1 VARTLPE
8 QRTMASREFTD
19 SEGVVWRVWDVT
31 PAHLHPITKSEEYM
45 EPYAGGWL
53 AFESPFEKR
62 RLVAPYPSR
71 WLEYDLR
78 QLEMLVRAAQPV
90 TKKRKDTPAEQLAIS
105 ENTAE
110 QEERAD
116 AERTFIS
123 PRGREWLVR
132 LHECLHKDGGTE
144 TVLRFT
150 SGDSV
155 VDLRDWPKD
164 WKELTREDYALLLLE
179 AEPPRRLGPGE
190 RPQRR
195 RDDRPQE

>member
-1 VARTLPE
+1 
-8 QRTMASREFTD
+8 MASREFTD

-71 WLEYDLR
+71 WMEYDLR

-105 ENTAE
+105 EKTAE

-116 AERTFIS
+116 AERTFVS

-132 LHECLHKDGGTE
+132 LHECVHKDGGTE
-144 TVLRFT
+144 IVLRFT

-155 VDLRDWPKD
+155 VDLRDWPKN
-164 WKELTREDYALLLLE
+164 WKELARGDYALLLLE

-190 RPQRR
+190 QPQRR
-195 RDDRPQE
+195 RDDRPDE